1 MDDKDWVYKASLTRE
16 QYLFHEV
23 RTTARLLNEGLSD
36 EDTVKRIVDD
46 NLFQYPTEKSV
57 QRMAKACIRR
67 LRSMNDDSLISA
79 IATQSTE
86 TSKQICLYAFMTDY
100 KLVWDFMVTV
110 IGEKYRTLD
119 NHFSKVDVNVYMNK
133 LIEQN
138 PEVAEWTQDTV
149 NKIKQVLIK
158 TLVENEYL
166 DDTKSE
172 ELKPVW
178 LNSLLENSIRNSG
191 RLQALHAFNCFD

>member
-1 MDDKDWVYKASLTRE
+1 MNSEEWVYKASLTRE

-36 EDTVKRIVDD
+36 EQTVKRIVDE

-67 LRSMNDDSLISA
+67 LRTMNDDSLITA

-86 TSKQICLYAFMTDY
+86 TAKQICLYAFMTDY

-133 LIEQN
+133 LAEQN
-138 PEVAEWTQDTV
+138 PGVAEWTLDTV

>member
-1 MDDKDWVYKASLTRE
+1 MKEDCPYLASITRE
-16 QYLFHEV
+16 QFLFHEV
-23 RTTARLLNEGLSD
+23 RTTAKLLNEGNA
-36 EDTVKRIVDD
+36 DTDVINKIVDD

-57 QRMAKACIRR
+57 RRMAKACIRR
-67 LRSMNDDSLISA
+67 LKSMNDEALISA
-79 IATQSTE
+79 IATQPTE
-86 TSKQICLYAFMTDY
+86 TSRQICLYAFMTDY
-100 KLVWDFMVTV
+100 KLVWDFMIKVV
-110 IGEKYRTLD
+110 GEKYRTLD
-119 NHFSKVDVNVYMNK
+119 MHFTKVDINIFMNG

-138 PEVAEWTQDTV
+138 PIMAEWSYETV
-149 NKIKQVLIK
+149 SKIKQVLLK